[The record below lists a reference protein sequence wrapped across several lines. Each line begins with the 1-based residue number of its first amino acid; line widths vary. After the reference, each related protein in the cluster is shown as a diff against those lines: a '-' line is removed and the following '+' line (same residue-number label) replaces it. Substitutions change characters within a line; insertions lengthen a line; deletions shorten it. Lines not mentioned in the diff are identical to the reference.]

1 MEIRK
6 WLLAVVAMACAI
18 SAAPGASAE
27 ARGLSATIESDRSF
41 LSDAEAAIVRVEL
54 RNDAAQD
61 LYVLRWHTAV
71 KGIEG
76 NLFDVRLD
84 GKPVAY
90 TGRLYKQGPA
100 QAEDYIRI
108 PAGRSLS
115 AEVDLSRYYDMTRT
129 GEYSV
134 RYRVPVQDALVG
146 VGTKI
151 AASNLRQI
159 ESNVLMIG
167 VERTERGRL
176 LQQLAQEGP
185 GRDGIDHVAGNY
197 LTPGFVSCS
206 TTRQSTLRTAL
217 SYAERISLNSRN
229 YLNSLP
235 STSRPTDTAY
245 RTWFGAY
252 TSSRYSTVQSHFN
265 NIYSAFNTK
274 TVQFYCDCTSSAYA
288 YVYSNQPYKIHLCN
302 AFWNAPMTGTDSKSG
317 TLVHEM
323 SHFSVVAGT
332 RDYAYGQS
340 ACRSLATSNPDRA
353 INNADSHEYFAEPR
367 L

>member
-1 MEIRK
+1 MA
-6 WLLAVVAMACAI
+6 LAAMMGAV
-18 SAAPGASAE
+18 SGASAE
-27 ARGLSATIESDRSF
+27 ARGLSATIDSDRNFVSG
-41 LSDAEAAIVRVEL
+41 AEAAIVRVEL

-84 GKPVAY
+84 GKPVTY
-90 TGRLYKQGPA
+90 TGRLYKRAKP

-108 PAGRSLS
+108 PAGRGVS

-129 GEYSV
+129 GEYTV

-151 AASNLRQI
+151 AASNLREI
-159 ESNVLMIG
+159 ESNVLSIG
-167 VERTERGRL
+167 VERDSRGRL

-185 GRDGIDHVAGNY
+185 GRDGIDVATGNY
-197 LTPGFVSCS
+197 LNPSFVSCS
-206 TTRQSTLRTAL
+206 TTRQNTLRTAL
-217 SYAERISLNSRN
+217 GYAETIARNSRN
-229 YLNSLP
+229 YLNNLP
-235 STSRPTDTAY
+235 VASRSTDTAY

-252 TSSRYSTVQSHFN
+252 TSSRYSTVQSHYN
-265 NIYSAFNTK
+265 NIYSALNTK
-274 TVQFYCDCTSSAYA
+274 TMQFYCDCTDNAYA
-288 YVYSNQPYKIHLCN
+288 WVYSNQPYKIHLCN
-302 AFWNAPMTGTDSKSG
+302 AFWNAPTTGTDSKSG
-317 TLVHEM
+317 TIVHEV

-332 RDYAYGQS
+332 QDYAYGQT
-340 ACRSLATSNPDRA
+340 ACRNLANSNPSRA